1 MCDVLYE
8 AIQELIFQLRSLR
21 STSASRAVLHNY
33 LKEKHPVL
41 ACPGAGLASVEGS
54 NIRIVYHL
62 PICNEA
68 DLAELAPEQVTEARD
83 RAELDYLRL
92 RDDLEGAAR
101 LYRRLRAEL
110 AAAIDATLPE
120 PGPVDAEDKPQ

>member
-1 MCDVLYE
+1 MCDGLYE
-8 AIQELIFQLRSLR
+8 GIRELIFQLRSLR

-41 ACPGAGLASVEGS
+41 ACPGTGLASVEGS

-62 PICNEA
+62 PIRNEA
-68 DLAELAPEQVTEARD
+68 DLAELAPEQITEARD

-92 RDDLEGAAR
+92 RDDLEGAVQ
-101 LYRRLRAEL
+101 LYRRLRAEAVSL
-110 AAAIDATLPE
+110 IDAMTPE